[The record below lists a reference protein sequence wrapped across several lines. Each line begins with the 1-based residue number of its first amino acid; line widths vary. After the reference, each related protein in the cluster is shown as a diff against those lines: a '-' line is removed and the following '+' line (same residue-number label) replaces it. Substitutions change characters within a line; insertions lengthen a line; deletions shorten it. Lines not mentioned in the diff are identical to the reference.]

1 MAHAKQLRTVDRLAQ
16 SLLADAVRSA
26 GVKHADIGARTGLSQ
41 NRVSKIL
48 RLDTPPATVG
58 EIAAIAGAIGYSAA
72 EIIGRAEAIAASDP
86 DWADVVQIDDQEP
99 SGDAEVVQLRP
110 GWPEGLPPAEE
121 LAAQDQPGAEQED
134 EEGMWTP

>member
-1 MAHAKQLRTVDRLAQ
+1 MAFAKQLRPLDRLVQ
-16 SLLADAVRSA
+16 SLLADAVRHA
-26 GVKHADIGARTGLSQ
+26 GVKHSDIGAKTGLSQ

-58 EIAAIAGAIGYSAA
+58 EIAAIAGAIGYNAA
-72 EIIGRAEAIAASDP
+72 EIIGRAEAIAATDP
-86 DWADVVQIDDQEP
+86 EWADVVQIDEQEAAVD
-99 SGDAEVVQLRP
+99 GDVVQLRP

-121 LAAQDQPGAEQED
+121 LAAQDIPGAEQED